1 MFKRENL
8 RKNFLRVKQNID
20 QNLGRA
26 EQSKVLTEDQEENE
40 KRVETVKHA
49 FQNITKKAA
58 TVLQTT
64 GTTDFDKK
72 LKKLPET
79 ALSHAILES
88 AQSLGTDTLLGS
100 VCQLSGDCQ
109 MNLARELVQYEETV
123 EQEFITPLQTVVDV
137 DIPSIVKWRKALTKA
152 ILDMDSAK
160 NRLNQIVRQSQV
172 PGANMTSAAAKADVI
187 KDEYEEATQKVEN
200 IKDNLS
206 IELCNFASKESEQ
219 SSRLLI
225 FLEAQAS
232 YHRKALEI
240 IEDCIPQLA
249 LAIKNS
255 SAKPC
260 YGMPLEEHL
269 RLMCRDVALVLEA
282 CVLTLLE
289 TGMEEEGLF
298 RLAGSSVKLKK
309 LKACFDAH
317 SVDME
322 EFSTDPHTVA
332 GALKQYLRE
341 LPEPLL
347 TFQLYDDFIQAAMLP
362 QDQRLQA
369 LWTVIHQLP
378 KPNYNNFRY
387 LIKFL
392 AKLAE
397 KCDINKMKPSNIG
410 IVIGPNLIWS
420 ERNDAPNMMSTGA
433 VSGII
438 ETVVTHA
445 DWFFPG
451 EVDFS
456 VGLYGDDGQEAGQV
470 QYDKPDHT
478 ETGHT
483 QTNTTLQVAP
493 STVRPSSPS
502 LSSAH
507 QESVDTASSH
517 QKRAVRKPAPAPPP
531 AQEKM
536 GASVKSGHQEGS
548 ANICDDAD
556 TTNMPHS
563 QAAPTIV
570 SVALPESPTAGSSEK
585 DRQKLT
591 GGHVERPAVPPP
603 SRPENA
609 QSDRPRLPSTLN
621 PPVPARGHQR
631 SSSTGAL
638 INKSLGS
645 LDSSSVTGVPNA
657 GSLSSFINQGDQD
670 VKGPIGSVSQNYAA
684 NSLAGVPS
692 VSSDNIACHFI
703 VYPRPSS
710 PLPPSPVHS
719 EYTKL

>member
-1 MFKRENL
+1 MFKKENL

-40 KRVETVKHA
+40 KRVEAVKHA

-58 TVLQTT
+58 AVLQTT

-79 ALSHAILES
+79 ALSNAILES

-100 VCQLSGDCQ
+100 VCQLTGDCQ
-109 MNLARELVQYEETV
+109 MNLSREQVQYEETV
-123 EQEFITPLQTVVDV
+123 EQEFIIPLQTVVDV

-172 PGANMTSAAAKADVI
+172 PGANMTSAAAKADVV

-225 FLEAQAS
+225 LLEAQAS
-232 YHRKALEI
+232 YHRRALEI
-240 IEDCIPQLA
+240 IEECIPHVA
-249 LAIKNS
+249 FAIKNS

-269 RLMCRDVALVLEA
+269 RLMCRDIALVLEA
-282 CVLTLLE
+282 CILTLLE
-289 TGMEEEGLF
+289 TGIEEEGLF

-369 LWTVIHQLP
+369 LWSVIHQLP

-397 KCDINKMKPSNIG
+397 RCDVNKMKPSNIG
-410 IVIGPNLIWS
+410 IVIGPNLLWS
-420 ERNDAPNMMSTGA
+420 ERSDAPNMMSTGP

-451 EVDFS
+451 
-456 VGLYGDDGQEAGQV
+456 
-470 QYDKPDHT
+470 
-478 ETGHT
+478 
-483 QTNTTLQVAP
+483 
-493 STVRPSSPS
+493 
-502 LSSAH
+502 
-507 QESVDTASSH
+507 
-517 QKRAVRKPAPAPPP
+517 
-531 AQEKM
+531 
-536 GASVKSGHQEGS
+536 
-548 ANICDDAD
+548 
-556 TTNMPHS
+556 
-563 QAAPTIV
+563 
-570 SVALPESPTAGSSEK
+570 
-585 DRQKLT
+585 
-591 GGHVERPAVPPP
+591 
-603 SRPENA
+603 
-609 QSDRPRLPSTLN
+609 
-621 PPVPARGHQR
+621 
-631 SSSTGAL
+631 
-638 INKSLGS
+638 
-645 LDSSSVTGVPNA
+645 
-657 GSLSSFINQGDQD
+657 
-670 VKGPIGSVSQNYAA
+670 
-684 NSLAGVPS
+684 
-692 VSSDNIACHFI
+692 
-703 VYPRPSS
+703 
-710 PLPPSPVHS
+710 
-719 EYTKL
+719 